1 MYKHF
6 DVVCISVLM
15 LNISLK
21 LAGLNIYFYD
31 VFFLAI
37 KWVQNG
43 VYRNEGFFLL
53 WDWYE
58 VRQVATFYTTNSV
71 MERLTVLCVI

>member
-31 VFFLAI
+31 VFFSYKISL
-37 KWVQNG
+37 KWG
-43 VYRNEGFFLL
+43 IYK
-53 WDWYE
+53 
-58 VRQVATFYTTNSV
+58 
-71 MERLTVLCVI
+71 

>member
-6 DVVCISVLM
+6 DVVCIGVLM

-31 VFFLAI
+31 VFFKLNKMGSKRGI
-37 KWVQNG
+37 EK
-43 VYRNEGFFLL
+43 
-53 WDWYE
+53 
-58 VRQVATFYTTNSV
+58 
-71 MERLTVLCVI
+71 

>member
-6 DVVCISVLM
+6 DVVCIGVLM

-31 VFFLAI
+31 VFFKLNKMGSKRGI
-37 KWVQNG
+37 EKWGNIFTLELIWSASG
-43 VYRNEGFFLL
+43 LSLL
-53 WDWYE
+53 
-58 VRQVATFYTTNSV
+58 FYW
-71 MERLTVLCVI
+71 